1 MMQPPVKPAPA
12 PAPAPALPV
21 TARRRSAPGARLAR
35 SWQLYLLL
43 LPTLLLVL
51 LFQYVPMYGVTIAFK
66 NFKPYL
72 GVLGSEW
79 VGLRHFIR
87 FVESPSFWRLIQN
100 TVLLSGYELLL
111 GFPIPIILALMMNVV
126 TGRRFKRT
134 VQMVTY
140 APHFISTV
148 VIVGMLGVFL
158 SKNFGLANH
167 LLAALGG
174 ERIFFLG
181 RAAWFRSLYVFSE
194 VWQNAGW
201 GTIIYLAALS
211 VIDPEQHE
219 AAVVD
224 GATLWQRVWHIDIP
238 GIMPTIVILLIL
250 NVGRIMN
257 LGFEKAFLMQN
268 ALNLQVSE
276 IIPTYVYKVGLIDA
290 RYSFS
295 AAVDLFRTVINF
307 TLLVSVNRIAKLMG
321 QSGLW

>member
-1 MMQPPVKPAPA
+1 MSPAPA
-12 PAPAPALPV
+12 ISATVRRIAPA
-21 TARRRSAPGARLAR
+21 TGLAR

-43 LPTLLLVL
+43 LPTLLLVF

-66 NFKPYL
+66 NFKPHL
-72 GVLGSEW
+72 GVLGSDW
-79 VGLRHFIR
+79 VGLRHFVR
-87 FVESPSFWRLIQN
+87 FFESPSFWRLIRN

-111 GFPIPIILALMMNVV
+111 GFPIPILLALMMNVV

-167 LLAALGG
+167 LLEALGG
-174 ERIFFLG
+174 GRVFFLG
-181 RAAWFRSLYVFSE
+181 RTEWFRSLYVLSE
-194 VWQNAGW
+194 VWQSAGW

-211 VIDPEQHE
+211 AIDPEQHE

-224 GATLWQRVWHIDIP
+224 GATLWQRVWRIDVP
-238 GIMPTIVILLIL
+238 GILPTIVILLIL

-268 ALNLQVSE
+268 ALNLDVSE
-276 IIPTYVYKVGLIDA
+276 IISTYVYKVGLIDA
-290 RYSFS
+290 RFSFA
-295 AAVDLFRTVINF
+295 AAVGLFNTVINF
-307 TLLVSVNRIAKLMG
+307 VLLVSVNRVAKLLG

>member
-1 MMQPPVKPAPA
+1 MSTAPA
-12 PAPAPALPV
+12 IP
-21 TARRRSAPGARLAR
+21 TRARRLSPVARAAR

-43 LPTLLLVL
+43 VPTVLLVL

-66 NFKPYL
+66 NFKPHL

-79 VGLRHFIR
+79 IGLRHFIR
-87 FVESPSFWRLIQN
+87 FFESPSFWRLIRN
-100 TVLLSGYELLL
+100 TALLSGYELLV
-111 GFPIPIILALMMNVV
+111 GFPIPIILALMMNMV

-134 VQMVTY
+134 VQMITY

-167 LLAALGG
+167 LLDTLGG
-174 ERIFFLG
+174 ERVFFLG
-181 RAAWFRSLYVFSE
+181 RREWFRTLYVFSG

-211 VIDPEQHE
+211 SIDPEQHE

-224 GATLWQRVWHIDIP
+224 GASLWQRVWHIDIP
-238 GIMPTIVILLIL
+238 GILPTIVILLIL
-250 NVGRIMN
+250 NVGQIMSV
-257 LGFEKAFLMQN
+257 GFEKAFLMQN
-268 ALNLQVSE
+268 ALNLEVSE
-276 IIPTYVYKVGLIDA
+276 IIPTYVYKVGLLDA

-307 TLLVSVNRIAKLMG
+307 VLLISVNRVAKLLG